1 MATIIIPTA
10 LRQYAGQ
17 QEEVTLAGDTVDAV
31 LGELTAQYAD
41 LRKQIYNESGKLR
54 NFVNI
59 YLNDEDVRYLQKGAT
74 PVTESDTISIIPAI
88 AGGRAGATLA
98 PPPVARNGH
107 DEQLSH
113 EEIRRYSRH
122 LIVPE
127 VGMEGQKKLKSSS
140 VLLIGAGGLGSPLAL
155 YLAAAGVGRIGIVD
169 FDVVDESNLQR
180 QVIHSTDAIGTPK
193 LESAKSRILGIN
205 PNVRVDTYPFPLTSE
220 NALELFAPYDV
231 IVDGTDNFPTRY
243 LVNDA
248 CVLLGKPNVYG
259 SIFRFEGQASVFWAR
274 AGGGGQGPCYRCLY
288 PEPPPPGLVPSC
300 AEGGVLGILPG
311 TIGTIQATETIKL
324 LLGIGEPLIGR
335 LMLYDALKMRFR
347 ELKLHKDPECP
358 VCGEHPTVT
367 ELIDYQLFCGINP
380 QTERGETDRDITPR
394 ELKARLEAGDDLVL
408 LDVREQNEWDIVRLP
423 GARFL
428 PVNSVTARAAELS
441 TADEIV
447 VYCKGGTRSARAV
460 ESLRQLGFRKLW
472 NLRGGINAWAE
483 QIDPSLPRY

>member
-1 MATIIIPTA
+1 MATVMIPTA

-17 QEEVTLAGDTVDAV
+17 QEEVTLPGATVDTVLDKLAS
-31 LGELTAQYAD
+31 QYPE
-41 LRKQIYNESGKLR
+41 LRKHLYSEAGKLR
-54 NFVNI
+54 NFVNV
-59 YLNDEDVRYLQKGAT
+59 YLNDEDVRHLQKGDT
-74 PVTESDTISIIPAI
+74 PIGDNDTLLIIPAI
-88 AGGRAGATLA
+88 AGGRGAVLPKPIATTND
-98 PPPVARNGH
+98 V
-107 DEQLSH
+107 ELSH

-180 QVIHSTDAIGTPK
+180 QVIHGTSSLGMPK
-193 LESAKSRILGIN
+193 LESAKARVLDIN
-205 PNVRVDTYPFPLTSE
+205 PHVQVDTYEFPLTSE
-220 NALELFAPYDV
+220 NALDVLAPYDV

-259 SIFRFEGQASVFWAR
+259 SIFRFEGQASVFWAEH
-274 AGGGGQGPCYRCLY
+274 GPCYRCLY

-335 LMLYDALKMRFR
+335 LMLYDALEMRFR
-347 ELKLHKDPECP
+347 ELRLRKDPECP
-358 VCGEHPTVT
+358 ICGQNPTIT
-367 ELIDYQLFCGINP
+367 ELIDYQQFCGINP
-380 QTERGETDRDITPR
+380 QTERGETDWDITPR
-394 ELKARLEAGDDLVL
+394 DLQARLNSGDDLVL
-408 LDVREQNEWDIVRLP
+408 LDVREPNEWDIVRLD
-423 GARFL
+423 GAKL
-428 PVNSVTARAAELS
+428 IPVNKVTERANELS

-447 VYCKGGTRSARAV
+447 VYCKSGIRSTRAV
-460 ESLRQLGFRKLW
+460 HELRQLGFRKLW
-472 NLRGGINAWAE
+472 NLKGGINAWAE
-483 QIDPSLPRY
+483 EVDPSLPRY